1 MAERPQAEP
10 LFHMARVNRE
20 KTLDALEQT
29 IGVPIRDKERFER
42 ALTHASLQVEG
53 ATKSYE
59 RLEFL
64 GDRVLGLVI
73 AERLFVQFPEA
84 DEGELSLRLNALVS
98 AEACA
103 EIADAIGLFDYVRQG
118 ADLKKLKGDRTKNI
132 RADLVESLIAAIYL
146 GEGLET
152 ARDFIVRHWGERL
165 DGDVVARRDPK
176 TALQEWAHQSGP
188 TPPRYDMIDRSGPDH
203 EPVFTIRVVI
213 DGIEP
218 AEGKGR
224 SKRIAE
230 QEAAAAVLRREG
242 VWKDTD

>member
-1 MAERPQAEP
+1 
-10 LFHMARVNRE
+10 MARVTRE
-20 KTLDALEQT
+20 KSLEALERT
-29 IGVPIRDKERFER
+29 IGVPIRDRERFER
-42 ALTHASLQVEG
+42 ALTHASLQTEG
-53 ATKSYE
+53 GAKSYE

-73 AERLFVQFPEA
+73 AERLFGQFPEA

-103 EIADAIGLFDYVRQG
+103 EIADEIGLFDYVRQG
-118 ADLKKLKGDRTKNI
+118 TDLKKLKGERTRNI

-152 ARDFIVRHWGERL
+152 ARDFVIRHWGERL
-165 DGDVVARRDPK
+165 DAAVVARRDPK
-176 TALQEWAHQSGP
+176 TALQEWAHQRGP
-188 TPPRYDMIDRSGPDH
+188 TAPRYEMIDRSGPDH
-203 EPVFTIRVVI
+203 EPVFVIRVTI
-213 DGIEP
+213 EGIAP
-218 AEGKGR
+218 AEGRGR

-230 QEAAAAVLRREG
+230 QEAAAEVLRREG

>member
-1 MAERPQAEP
+1 
-10 LFHMARVNRE
+10 MARGTRE
-20 KTLDALEQT
+20 KSLEALERT
-29 IGVPIRDKERFER
+29 IGVPIRDRERFER
-42 ALTHASLQVEG
+42 ALTHASLQTEG
-53 ATKSYE
+53 GAKSYE

-73 AERLFVQFPEA
+73 AERLFGQFPEA

-103 EIADAIGLFDYVRQG
+103 EIADEIGLFDYVRQG
-118 ADLKKLKGDRTKNI
+118 TDLKKLKGERTRNI

-152 ARDFIVRHWGERL
+152 ARDFVIRHWGERL
-165 DGDVVARRDPK
+165 DAAVVARRDPK
-176 TALQEWAHQSGP
+176 TALQEWAHQRGP
-188 TPPRYDMIDRSGPDH
+188 TAPRYEMIDRSGPDH
-203 EPVFTIRVVI
+203 EPVFVIRVTI
-213 DGIEP
+213 EGIAP
-218 AEGKGR
+218 AEGRGR

-230 QEAAAAVLRREG
+230 QEAAAEVLRREG

>member
-1 MAERPQAEP
+1 
-10 LFHMARVNRE
+10 MARVKRE
-20 KTLDALEQT
+20 KSLDALEKT

-42 ALTHASLQVEG
+42 ALTHASLQGEG

-64 GDRVLGLVI
+64 GDRVLGLII
-73 AERLFVQFPEA
+73 AERLFTQFPDA

-103 EIADAIGLFDYVRQG
+103 AIADAIGLFDYVRQG
-118 ADLKKLKGDRTKNI
+118 SDLKKLKSERTKSI

-146 GEGLET
+146 VEGLET
-152 ARDFIVRHWGERL
+152 ARDFVIRQWGDRL
-165 DGDVVARRDPK
+165 DADVTARRDPK
-176 TALQEWAHQSGP
+176 TALQEWAHRNGP
-188 TPPRYDMIDRSGPDH
+188 TPPRYEMIGRSGPDH
-203 EPVFTIRVVI
+203 EPQFTIRVTV
-213 DGIEP
+213 
-218 AEGKGR
+218 EGLAPGEGHGR

-242 VWKDTD
+242 VWKDED